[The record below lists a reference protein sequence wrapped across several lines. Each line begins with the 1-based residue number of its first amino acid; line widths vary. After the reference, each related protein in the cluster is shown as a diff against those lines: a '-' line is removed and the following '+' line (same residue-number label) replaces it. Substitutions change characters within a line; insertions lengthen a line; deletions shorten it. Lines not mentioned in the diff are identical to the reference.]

1 MKKLGQVQIRDG
13 SVPVSSSNN
22 HDFLTFCKGVIGD
35 DTEGSGMNL
44 VVECLNYLKSRLT
57 RNTLQEQQARE
68 QHEHEQKERNQIQ
81 YNRLREEK
89 ILSLDKVTQFRGL
102 VLELIST
109 SGPSSQIGQLYQ
121 LPGGRM
127 VIGRNLNCEVWI
139 DSQMV
144 RHQHAAITEHDGQ
157 CQIIDL
163 SSASGTYVNGAPI
176 TGSVEL
182 KDGDVIRVS
191 CVAMRFHAS
200 YVPKNP
206 L

>member
-1 MKKLGQVQIRDG
+1 
-13 SVPVSSSNN
+13 
-22 HDFLTFCKGVIGD
+22 
-35 DTEGSGMNL
+35 MNL
-44 VVECLNYLKSRLT
+44 IVVCLKYLKTCLT
-57 RNTLQEQQARE
+57 GNAFQEQRERE
-68 QHEHEQKERNQIQ
+68 QQVIEQQERDQRERDRIQ
-81 YNRLREEK
+81 DNRLREEK
-89 ILSLDKVTQFRGL
+89 ILSLSKITQFRGL
-102 VLELIST
+102 VLELISG
-109 SGPSSQIGQLYQ
+109 SGHSIQIGQLYQ
-121 LPGGRM
+121 LRGGRM
-127 VIGRNLNCEVWI
+127 VIGRSLNCEVWI

-144 RHQHAAITEHDGQ
+144 SRQHAAITEHDGQ